1 MNTAPTLATHS
12 PRGRCRSRGRWHATV
27 LLAGLLA
34 APAGAAEWNWADD
47 PSAQRPEYAESV
59 AACERVRDLRP
70 PAEDRA
76 DPAQAVALAG
86 CDAEALY
93 YGIGMPADPV
103 RARQCALHNVDTA
116 GADSASLF
124 AGNDLLMTIYAN
136 GVGAGRDLDLATA
149 LACRMQG
156 ARAEVHG
163 RVRHLQALKDLPD
176 PGTGF
181 HYCDD
186 ITSGL
191 AMGYCAGHTAR
202 LDADARDRHL
212 ERLGR
217 WWDDADRAAFE
228 PLREAATGFAR
239 TSADNEVDM
248 SGTARAALSIQHH
261 QRLLDGFVALLAT
274 LETESLPSAAAD
286 EYAAA
291 DARLNEVYRQL
302 MTPRPPADGASGDPD
317 RIGYGTV
324 TRADVRVAQRA
335 WLVYRDA
342 WVAFAAQRYWQME
355 DSVAT
360 WLTRRRADDLAT
372 YLPGQD

>member
-1 MNTAPTLATHS
+1 MNTACTLATSRPPGRFH
-12 PRGRCRSRGRWHATV
+12 PRGWLHATA

-34 APAGAAEWNWADD
+34 APAGATEWNWADD
-47 PSAQRPEYAESV
+47 PVAQRPEYAASV
-59 AACERVRDLRP
+59 AACGRVRDLQP
-70 PAEDRA
+70 PASDRI
-76 DPAQAVALAG
+76 DPAQAHTLAG

-103 RARQCALHNVDTA
+103 RARQCALLNVDTTGA
-116 GADSASLF
+116 GSAPLF
-124 AGNDLLMTIYAN
+124 AGIDLLMTVYAN

-149 LACRMQG
+149 LACRIQG
-156 ARAEVHG
+156 APAEMGG
-163 RVRHLQALKDLPD
+163 RIEHLQALKDSPD

-181 HYCDD
+181 HFCDD

-191 AMGYCAGHTAR
+191 AMGYCAGHAAR
-202 LDADARDRHL
+202 LDADDRNR
-212 ERLGR
+212 RLQRLAR
-217 WWDDADRAAFE
+217 WWDQADRAAFE
-228 PLREAATGFAR
+228 PLRAAAFAFAEA
-239 TSADNEVDM
+239 SASNEVDM
-248 SGTARAALSIQHH
+248 SGTARAALSIQHE
-261 QRLLDGFVALLAT
+261 QQMLDAFVALLAT
-274 LETESLPSAAAD
+274 LESDSLPTAGAD

-335 WLVYRDA
+335 WLAYRDA
-342 WVAFAAQRYWQME
+342 WIAFAAERYWRME

-360 WLTRRRADDLAT
+360 WLTRRRADDLLNH
-372 YLPGQD
+372 LPGQD

>member
-76 DPAQAVALAG
+76 DPAQAVALLG

-136 GVGAGRDLDLATA
+136 GVAAGRDLDLATA

-181 HYCDD
+181 HFCDD

-191 AMGYCAGHTAR
+191 AMGYCAGHAAR
-202 LDADARDRHL
+202 LDAEDRKRRLARLTRDWR
-212 ERLGR
+212 E
-217 WWDDADRAAFE
+217 ADRTAFE
-228 PLREAATGFAR
+228 PLHAAASAFAR
-239 TSADNEVDM
+239 ASADNEVDM
-248 SGTARAALSIQHH
+248 SGSGRVAFHVQHE
-261 QRLLDGFVALLAT
+261 QRMLDAFVALLST
-274 LETESLPSAAAD
+274 LESDSLPVASAD
-286 EYAAA
+286 ERAAA
-291 DARLNEVYRQL
+291 DARLNAVYRQL
-302 MTPRPPADGASGDPD
+302 MVPPQPADGASGAPD

-335 WLVYRDA
+335 WLAYRDA
-342 WVAFAAQRYWQME
+342 WIAFAAQRYWQME

-372 YLPGQD
+372 YLPGQG